1 MSGIYEGAQNAA
13 RITCM
18 THQLLGGRIA
28 ACFAELGA
36 STVLSENA
44 RCMRQRVRK
53 RAFGLPGNVVEY
65 DDAPMEI
72 FRTTVR
78 REAVPAVMQALTAA
92 GDLSTPGRGTL
103 FAQDVIEYR
112 DSELPVMEA
121 TASAVTPG
129 LLRDLR
135 LLSCILS
142 TASGGDLLGRV
153 ALQLGACVP
162 VISLG
167 TGTGIRDRL
176 GLLRVT
182 IPPEKQIV
190 SLMVPSHDAAGIQRL
205 LIEEA
210 RLNRPGGGFLY
221 QTPVRQ
227 GVADALLRIGQQTHA
242 ASIEQIIAA
251 VDELKDGT
259 SWRKRFAGIDEKRV
273 RAAYGRSG
281 SFVEISFVC
290 MEGRADGLIR
300 AAMNAGAGGVTT
312 SRLRCLGGTTD
323 GDSAAGA
330 AARLRG
336 MLCVPAALRERVL
349 KALCDTIERDEDGT
363 ATCRLQVLEAPSVY
377 AYQHAE

>member
-1 MSGIYEGAQNAA
+1 MSGIYESAQNAA

-53 RAFGLPGNVVEY
+53 RALGLPGSVVEY

-112 DSELPVMEA
+112 DTELPQMEV
-121 TASAVTPG
+121 TAPAATPG

-135 LLSCILS
+135 LLTCILS

-190 SLMVPSHDAAGIQRL
+190 SLMVPAHDASGIQRL
-205 LIEEA
+205 LIEEG

-227 GVADALLRIGQQTHA
+227 GVADALLRIGRQTHA

-259 SWRKRFAGIDEKRV
+259 SWRKRFAGIDEQRT
-273 RAAYGRSG
+273 RAGHGRSV
-281 SFVEISFVC
+281 SFTEISFVC
-290 MEGRADGLIR
+290 AEGRADGLIR
-300 AAMNAGAGGVTT
+300 AAMGAGAGGVTT
-312 SRLRCLGGTTD
+312 SRLRCLGGTA
-323 GDSAAGA
+323 GDDAAAGA

-336 MLCVPAALRERVL
+336 VLCVPSALRERVL
-349 KALCDTIERDEDGT
+349 KALCEAIEQEDAT
-363 ATCRLQVLEAPSVY
+363 ATCRLQALEAPSVF
-377 AYQHAE
+377 AYQHTA

>member
-1 MSGIYEGAQNAA
+1 MIGIYENAQNAT

-18 THQLLGGRIA
+18 IHQRLGGRIA
-28 ACFAELGA
+28 ACFAKLGA

-53 RAFGLPGNVVEY
+53 RAFGLPGSVIEY

-112 DSELPVMEA
+112 DTELPPMEA
-121 TASAVTPG
+121 TDSASTPG

-135 LLSCILS
+135 LLTCILS
-142 TASGGDLLGRV
+142 TASGGDLLSRV

-190 SLMVPSHDAAGIQRL
+190 SLMVPAHDAGGIQRL
-205 LIEEA
+205 LIEEG

-227 GVADALLRIGQQTHA
+227 GVADALLRIGHQTHA

-259 SWRKRFAGIDEKRV
+259 SWRKRFAGIDEQRAH
-273 RAAYGRSG
+273 AAYGRSG

-290 MEGRADGLIR
+290 AEGRADGLIR

-312 SRLRCLGGTTD
+312 SRLRCLGGSADDDT
-323 GDSAAGA
+323 AAGA

-336 MLCVPAALRERVL
+336 MLCVPSALRERVL
-349 KALCDTIERDEDGT
+349 KALCEAIEQENAT
-363 ATCRLQVLEAPSVY
+363 ATCRLQVLEAPSVF
-377 AYQHAE
+377 AYQRTA